1 MSPSRLPRSI
11 ARGSERY
18 AALRALP
25 VLKLLA
31 AGEVLLLARQHV
43 VRLEPA
49 ERRRL
54 VELVRE
60 GHGRRRNLTPEQ
72 RDELAALVAKAE
84 PRRFLTEAASKF
96 SPVPIPERL
105 VRRRRRPSR

>member
-1 MSPSRLPRSI
+1 VSPSLLTRAI
-11 ARGSERY
+11 AHGSEHMGP
-18 AALRALP
+18 LRGLP
-25 VLKLLA
+25 VMRLLA
-31 AGEVLLLARQHV
+31 AGEVLMLARQHA
-43 VRLEPA
+43 VRLEPG

-60 GHGRRRNLTPEQ
+60 GRGRPRNLTPEQ

-84 PRRFLTEAASKF
+84 PRAFLAGAASRF

-105 VRRRRRPSR
+105 VRGRRSRGG